1 MEIRKVLIRTDGIKY
16 LIIPKR
22 SKIKEGELVLVTNNL
37 KMISKFIQEEKWKKQ
52 KKQKKVKKLRK
63 KNIN

>member
-16 LIIPKR
+16 LIVPKK

-37 KMISKFIQEEKWKKQ
+37 KLITKFMEEENGKK
-52 KKQKKVKKLRK
+52 
-63 KNIN
+63 

>member
-16 LIIPKR
+16 LIIPKK

-37 KMISKFIQEEKWKKQ
+37 KLISKFISEEKNGKKWRRS
-52 KKQKKVKKLRK
+52 KRSKRS
-63 KNIN
+63 

>member
-16 LIIPKR
+16 LIIPKK

-37 KMISKFIQEEKWKKQ
+37 KLISKFISEEKNGKK
-52 KKQKKVKKLRK
+52 
-63 KNIN
+63 